1 MESRIDQALE
11 RHHMGYNCAQSVACT
26 YCDLFGFDEETA
38 FKMTEGFG
46 LGMGGMQATC
56 GALSGAMAVAGML
69 NSKGLGQYV
78 SKKDTYALGRR
89 MTGEFADAVGSI
101 VCREIKGVDTGVI
114 LKSCDGCVE
123 EGCRLVE
130 KLLEEKGL

>member
-1 MESRIDQALE
+1 M
-11 RHHMGYNCAQSVACT
+11 
-26 YCDLFGFDEETA
+26 DEETA

-46 LGMGGMQATC
+46 LGMGSMQATC
-56 GALSGAMAVAGML
+56 GALSGAMTVAGML

-89 MTGEFADAVGSI
+89 LTGEFADAVGSI

-123 EGCRLVE
+123 EACRLVE

>member
-11 RHHMGYNCAQSVACT
+11 RHHMGYNCAQSVVCT
-26 YCDLFGFDEETA
+26 YCDKMGVDEDTA
-38 FKMTEGFG
+38 FKMTEAFG
-46 LGMGGMQATC
+46 LGMGGMQSTC
-56 GALSGAMAVAGML
+56 GALSGALAVAGML
-69 NSKGLGQYV
+69 NSKGMNQYV
-78 SKKDTYALGRR
+78 SKKDTYALARQ
-89 MTGEFADAVGSI
+89 MTGEFGSRVGSTI
-101 VCREIKGVDTGVI
+101 CKEIKGVDTGTI